1 MQPQDL
7 AALAA
12 ALDVPFEARL
22 CQRNCNFREGPRA
35 NAARSTAP
43 HASRKPGITGCL
55 LALAL
60 RRHLELPG
68 RAIGTLPGAGQS
80 TANGAVALA
89 GELLTAARLP
99 LPAAPPP
106 DSIPRTPGELLDYA
120 AAAGIPLTIP
130 ESRYSM
136 PEHFR
141 TRTKRTIRTIRD
153 THEAAN

>member
-22 CQRNCNFREGPRA
+22 CQRNYNARKGPRA
-35 NAARSTAP
+35 KAVRSTAP
-43 HASRKPGITGCL
+43 HGNRKLGITDHL

-60 RRHLELPG
+60 RLHLQLPG
-68 RAIGTLPGAGQS
+68 RAIGTLLGVGES
-80 TANGAVALA
+80 TANDAVALA
-89 GELLTAARLP
+89 RELLAAARLP
-99 LPAAPPP
+99 VPAAPPP

-130 ESRYSM
+130 ENRYPM

-141 TRTKRTIRTIRD
+141 TRTNRTTRD
-153 THEAAN
+153 TPEATN